1 MFYGDV
7 KKYITFTTFRKK
19 FFAREFG
26 DGNENFQMKNGL
38 KVTINS

>member
-7 KKYITFTTFRKK
+7 KKYITFTTFRN
-19 FFAREFG
+19 EFG